1 MSVCTC
7 GRDTYP
13 APDDDP
19 AAGLDLCE
27 GCDQPADACTCG
39 DEE

>member
-1 MSVCTC
+1 MTVCPC

-27 GCDQPADACTCG
+27 GCDQPTDACTC
-39 DEE
+39 DD